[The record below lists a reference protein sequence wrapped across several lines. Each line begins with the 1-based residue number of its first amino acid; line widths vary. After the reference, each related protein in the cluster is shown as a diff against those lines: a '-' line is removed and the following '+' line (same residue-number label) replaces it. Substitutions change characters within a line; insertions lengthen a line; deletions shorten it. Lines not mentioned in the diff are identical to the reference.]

1 MPNSSFPLPAGTHVH
16 EYVINDVL
24 GVGTFGITYRAT
36 DTHLGISVVIKEY
49 LPESYARRAGDY
61 AVSAISDETREIFLW
76 GRERFLDEAKILA
89 KFQHPNIVRVNRYFS
104 ANDTAYFVMDFA
116 EGETLQDTLSRME
129 RPLDEGQIISIFT
142 QVLNGLDV
150 VHQQK
155 YLHRDIKPGNIYL
168 RKDKTAMLIDFG
180 AARHEIPD
188 DGSTTVQVTPG
199 YAPVELYIPEEKKGP
214 WSDLYSV
221 GASIYRCLT
230 KEAPVVSIERLKKL
244 DDFGVDPC
252 PKLARDMPH
261 LGSRM
266 LLDSVDWMMSVDAA
280 ERPQNVQE
288 VLDVWAG
295 KARRPGPAALP
306 ARESGKG
313 KTQYKVL
320 MAGSPGG
327 GVPTALR
334 VIRDAG
340 LLTGNAGQDGAL
352 QPSGVDFASLDISEH
367 ERMQVY
373 SVPGR
378 EQFDVVRDMLQEGA
392 MGLVLLID
400 NAREKPLDDLD
411 FFLNLLPEFVD
422 ATGVVIGINRSEL
435 YPGPNIH
442 EYHRHIAKSRGP
454 GKMPPPI
461 MEVAPGNPGELRKL
475 LLSLLFHLNPN
486 L

>member
-1 MPNSSFPLPAGTHVH
+1 
-16 EYVINDVL
+16 
-24 GVGTFGITYRAT
+24 
-36 DTHLGISVVIKEY
+36 
-49 LPESYARRAGDY
+49 
-61 AVSAISDETREIFLW
+61 
-76 GRERFLDEAKILA
+76 
-89 KFQHPNIVRVNRYFS
+89 
-104 ANDTAYFVMDFA
+104 MDFA
-116 EGETLQDTLSRME
+116 EGETLQDILSRTE
-129 RPLDEGQIISIFT
+129 QPLDEGEIIGIFT

-199 YAPVELYIPEEKKGP
+199 YAPVELYIPEERKGP

-244 DDFGVDPC
+244 EDFGVDPC
-252 PKLARDMPH
+252 PKLATDMPH

-266 LLDSVDWMMSVDAA
+266 LLDSVDWMMSVDAV

-288 VLDVWAG
+288 VLEVWTG
-295 KARRPGPAALP
+295 RTRRPGRAALP
-306 ARESGKG
+306 AREPRKG
-313 KTQYKVL
+313 KIQYKVL

-340 LLTGNAGQDGAL
+340 LLTGGKGGNAGQGEAP
-352 QPSGVDFASLDISEH
+352 QPSGVDFATLDISSH
-367 ERMQVY
+367 ERMLVY

-378 EQFDVVRDMLQEGA
+378 EQLDIVRDMLQEGA
-392 MGLVLLID
+392 MGLVLMID

-411 FFLNLLPEFVD
+411 FFLNLLPEFIE
-422 ATGVVIGINRSEL
+422 ATGVVIGVNRSEL

-442 EYHRHIAKSRGP
+442 DYHRHIAKSRGA